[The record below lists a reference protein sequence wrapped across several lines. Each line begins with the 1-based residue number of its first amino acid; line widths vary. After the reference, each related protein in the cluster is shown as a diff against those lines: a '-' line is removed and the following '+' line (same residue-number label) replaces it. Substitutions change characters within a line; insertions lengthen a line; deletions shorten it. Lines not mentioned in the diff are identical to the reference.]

1 MLKFLRGFRY
11 AFQGLVHCL
20 KTQINFQIECICAV
34 LAICISYWLGLNSTE
49 WAILALTL
57 AGVLSSEM
65 FNTALET
72 TLNVIS
78 REHHPE
84 IGLAKDIAA
93 SSVLMWAGLS
103 LCVGICLWWSKLASL
118 LS

>member
-1 MLKFLRGFRY
+1 MY
-11 AFQGLVHCL
+11 CL
-20 KTQINFQIECICAV
+20 KTQINFQVECLCAF
-34 LAICISYWLGLNSTE
+34 LAIGISYWLGLNAIE
-49 WAILALTL
+49 WAVLALTL

-65 FNTALET
+65 LNTALET
-72 TLNVIS
+72 TLNLIS

-93 SSVLMWAGLS
+93 GSVLMWAGLS
-103 LCVGICLWWSKLASL
+103 LGVGICLWWPKLAVM